1 MKVFRL
7 LVLLAVLILGLIIG
21 AVNMT
26 AMSINLLFTQL
37 HTSVGVALIAA
48 LLVGVVVG
56 AGLVLV
62 SVVIPLYSQLRR
74 ANKSVAATPAAGVS
88 PNLLMDADR
97 RWISSPSG
105 FGFSCSFRWPHW
117 PGG

>member
-74 ANKSVAATPAAGVS
+74 ANESVAATPAAGVS
-88 PNLLMDADR
+88 PQ
-97 RWISSPSG
+97 
-105 FGFSCSFRWPHW
+105 SFDGR
-117 PGG
+117 

>member
-37 HTSVGVALIAA
+37 NTSVGA
-48 LLVGVVVG
+48 LLIGVIVG

-74 ANKSVAATPAAGVS
+74 ANKSVAATPAPVV
-88 PNLLMDADR
+88 P
-97 RWISSPSG
+97 PQ
-105 FGFSCSFRWPHW
+105 SFDGR
-117 PGG
+117 

>member
-7 LVLLAVLILGLIIG
+7 LVLLAVLLLGLIIG

-26 AMSINLLFTQL
+26 DMSINLLFTQL

-48 LLVGVVVG
+48 LLVGVIVG

-74 ANKSVAATPAAGVS
+74 LNKSAAGPAA
-88 PNLLMDADR
+88 AA
-97 RWISSPSG
+97 SSQSIDG
-105 FGFSCSFRWPHW
+105 R
-117 PGG
+117 

>member
-7 LVLLAVLILGLIIG
+7 LVLLAVLVVGLIIG

-26 AMSINLLFTQL
+26 EMTINLVFTQL
-37 HTSVGVALIAA
+37 HTSVGVAMIAA

-62 SVVIPLYSQLRR
+62 SVVIPLYTQLRR
-74 ANKSVAATPAAGVS
+74 ANKTASASPTVPPASTFDG
-88 PNLLMDADR
+88 R
-97 RWISSPSG
+97 
-105 FGFSCSFRWPHW
+105 
-117 PGG
+117 

>member
-37 HTSVGVALIAA
+37 NTSVGVALIAA
-48 LLVGVVVG
+48 LLIGVVVG

-74 ANKSVAATPAAGVS
+74 ANKSVAAAPAAGVS
-88 PNLLMDADR
+88 PQ
-97 RWISSPSG
+97 
-105 FGFSCSFRWPHW
+105 SFDGR
-117 PGG
+117 

>member
-74 ANKSVAATPAAGVS
+74 ANKSVAATSAAGVS
-88 PNLLMDADR
+88 PQ
-97 RWISSPSG
+97 
-105 FGFSCSFRWPHW
+105 SFDGR
-117 PGG
+117 

>member
-7 LVLLAVLILGLIIG
+7 LVLLAVLVLGLIIG

-26 AMSINLLFTQL
+26 EMSINLVFTQL
-37 HTSVGVALIAA
+37 HTSVGVAMIAS

-62 SVVIPLYSQLRR
+62 SVVVPLYAQLRR
-74 ANKSVAATPAAGVS
+74 ANKAALVTPAATPNPPFAG
-88 PNLLMDADR
+88 R
-97 RWISSPSG
+97 
-105 FGFSCSFRWPHW
+105 
-117 PGG
+117 

>member
-37 HTSVGVALIAA
+37 HTSVGVDLIAA

-62 SVVIPLYSQLRR
+62 SVVIPLYGQLRR
-74 ANKSVAATPAAGVS
+74 ANKSAAARDGSSLPGISPAFARMASWHRVGFLPPRRQPGVAALRP
-88 PNLLMDADR
+88 
-97 RWISSPSG
+97 
-105 FGFSCSFRWPHW
+105 
-117 PGG
+117 

>member
-7 LVLLAVLILGLIIG
+7 LVLLAVLVLGLIIG

-26 AMSINLLFTQL
+26 EMSINLVFTQL
-37 HTSVGVALIAA
+37 HTSVGVAMIAA

-62 SVVIPLYSQLRR
+62 SVVVPLYAQLRR
-74 ANKSVAATPAAGVS
+74 ANKAVSATPVTPPQPPFAG
-88 PNLLMDADR
+88 R
-97 RWISSPSG
+97 
-105 FGFSCSFRWPHW
+105 
-117 PGG
+117 

>member
-1 MKVFRL
+1 MKMFRL

-26 AMSINLLFTQL
+26 DMSINLLFTQL
-37 HTSVGVALIAA
+37 NTSVGVALIAA
-48 LLVGVVVG
+48 LLIGVVVG

-74 ANKSVAATPAAGVS
+74 ANKTVAAGAAPV
-88 PNLLMDADR
+88 
-97 RWISSPSG
+97 SSPQ
-105 FGFSCSFRWPHW
+105 SFDGR
-117 PGG
+117 

>member
-7 LVLLAVLILGLIIG
+7 LVLLAVLVLGLIIG

-26 AMSINLLFTQL
+26 EMSINLVFTQL
-37 HTSVGVALIAA
+37 HTSVGVAMITA

-62 SVVIPLYSQLRR
+62 SVVVPLYAQLRR
-74 ANKSVAATPAAGVS
+74 ANKAVPATPVTPPQPPFAG
-88 PNLLMDADR
+88 R
-97 RWISSPSG
+97 
-105 FGFSCSFRWPHW
+105 
-117 PGG
+117 

>member
-37 HTSVGVALIAA
+37 HTSVGVAL
-48 LLVGVVVG
+48 LHCWW
-56 AGLVLV
+56 V
-62 SVVIPLYSQLRR
+62 SW
-74 ANKSVAATPAAGVS
+74 SVPA
-88 PNLLMDADR
+88 
-97 RWISSPSG
+97 WY
-105 FGFSCSFRWPHW
+105 W
-117 PGG
+117 

>member
-7 LVLLAVLILGLIIG
+7 LVLLAVLIFGLIIG

-37 HTSVGVALIAA
+37 NTSVGVALIAA
-48 LLVGVVVG
+48 LLIGVVVG

-74 ANKSVAATPAAGVS
+74 ANKYAVATPAPVAS
-88 PNLLMDADR
+88 PQ
-97 RWISSPSG
+97 
-105 FGFSCSFRWPHW
+105 SFDGR
-117 PGG
+117 

>member
-21 AVNMT
+21 AMNMDEMT
-26 AMSINLLFTQL
+26 INLLCTQL
-37 HTSVGVALIAA
+37 KTSVGVAIIAA
-48 LLVGVVVG
+48 LLIGVIVG

-74 ANKSVAATPAAGVS
+74 ANKSAAATPAPVAS
-88 PNLLMDADR
+88 PQ
-97 RWISSPSG
+97 
-105 FGFSCSFRWPHW
+105 SFDGR
-117 PGG
+117 

>member
-7 LVLLAVLILGLIIG
+7 LVLLAVLVIGLIIG

-26 AMSINLLFTQL
+26 EMSINLVFTQL
-37 HTSVGVALIAA
+37 HTSVGVAMIAA

-62 SVVIPLYSQLRR
+62 SVVIPLYAQLRR
-74 ANKSVAATPAAGVS
+74 ANKAGLATPVATVIPPSAG
-88 PNLLMDADR
+88 R
-97 RWISSPSG
+97 
-105 FGFSCSFRWPHW
+105 
-117 PGG
+117 

>member
-74 ANKSVAATPAAGVS
+74 ANKSAVASPAPVAS
-88 PNLLMDADR
+88 PQ
-97 RWISSPSG
+97 
-105 FGFSCSFRWPHW
+105 SFYGR
-117 PGG
+117 

>member
-7 LVLLAVLILGLIIG
+7 LVLLAVLVIGLIIG

-26 AMSINLLFTQL
+26 EMTINLVFTEL
-37 HTSVGVALIAA
+37 HTSVGVAMIAA

-62 SVVIPLYSQLRR
+62 SVVVPLYAQLRR
-74 ANKSVAATPAAGVS
+74 ANKAALATPGVAVT
-88 PNLLMDADR
+88 PPYDGR
-97 RWISSPSG
+97 
-105 FGFSCSFRWPHW
+105 
-117 PGG
+117 

>member
-7 LVLLAVLILGLIIG
+7 LVLLAVLVIGLIIG

-26 AMSINLLFTQL
+26 EMSINLVFTQL
-37 HTSVGVALIAA
+37 HTSVGVAMIAA

-62 SVVIPLYSQLRR
+62 SVVIPLYAQLRR
-74 ANKSVAATPAAGVS
+74 ANKAGLATPVAPVTPPSAG
-88 PNLLMDADR
+88 R
-97 RWISSPSG
+97 
-105 FGFSCSFRWPHW
+105 
-117 PGG
+117 